1 VGVEREAHHERA
13 CKPEQLLTWVGRA
26 PARAS
31 TRSFTPPLMHSLMKK
46 SRLSLDEG
54 TWVTRTDVCVLVR
67 APIRARLILLAC
79 ILGSGLG
86 VGATPAPAIAR
97 RCAPSKMDEGRA
109 RLRELEAAVRSG
121 DVAATRRAWAAVQ
134 THACFRLASAES
146 PRPPRFEE
154 GEPQRSLW
162 WWSHGGKT
170 WLESYVTVGSRVVLP
185 PDWPPV
191 LRPPRR
197 LICAT
202 SEAGCGA
209 VTAQWV
215 SRANDAFAVLQRN
228 REREEAERD
237 AGGVSASTDA
247 GDVIPRSPCDEEVT
261 AEGDAA
267 FKYRAWRKCLENR
280 RPRAALLPLAQY
292 RVPLDGW
299 FVFRG
304 RRGHYDFCDEIRAY
318 DLATGAAYVGQS
330 CSALALREGG
340 SVDHDQTDAAR
351 RLKVVVGH
359 LSVDK
364 LREAAWMTIFAN
376 EVVDGVQA
384 SAWTVALPPSLD
396 AVWRASRDDEETEV
410 GSHTWGSSAQ
420 TQLAWSWHGPDGL
433 RASGSLTWPDS
444 SSAGEEHALELLR
457 AAEASLVEGCPPA
470 PFPDQ
475 QGSLDATEARLV
487 KALSVPRSA
496 CP

>member
-1 VGVEREAHHERA
+1 
-13 CKPEQLLTWVGRA
+13 
-26 PARAS
+26 
-31 TRSFTPPLMHSLMKK
+31 MHSLMKK
-46 SRLSLDEG
+46 SRWSVDDG

-67 APIRARLILLAC
+67 ASIRARFILLTC
-79 ILGSGLG
+79 ILVSGLCIA
-86 VGATPAPAIAR
+86 ATPAPVMAR
-97 RCAPSKMDEGRA
+97 RCAASKMDEGRA

-121 DVAATRRAWAAVQ
+121 DVAATRKAWAALQ
-134 THACFRLASAES
+134 AHACFRLASAEN

-170 WLESYVTVGSRVVLP
+170 WLESYVTVGTRVVLP

-191 LRPPRR
+191 LHPPRR

-202 SEAGCGA
+202 NEAGCGA
-209 VTAQWV
+209 ATAQWV
-215 SRANDAFAVLQRN
+215 SRANDAFAMLQRN
-228 REREEAERD
+228 REHEEAESN
-237 AGGVSASTDA
+237 AGDVSASTDA
-247 GDVIPRSPCDEEVT
+247 GVATPRSHLEDVGPERAPCDDKVT
-261 AEGDAA
+261 ADGDAA
-267 FKYRAWRKCLENR
+267 SKYHAWRKCLENM

-340 SVDHDQTDAAR
+340 SVDHDKTEGAR

-359 LSVDK
+359 VSVDK

-376 EVVDGVQA
+376 EIVDGVQA

-396 AVWRASRDDEETEV
+396 AVWPASRDDEETEL
-410 GSHTWGSSAQ
+410 GSHTWSSSAQ
-420 TQLAWSWHGPDGL
+420 TQLAWWWHGPEGL
-433 RASGSLTWPDS
+433 RASGSLTWPNS
-444 SSAGEEHALELLR
+444 SSAGEEHALEVLR
-457 AAEASLVEGCPPA
+457 AAEASIVEGCPPA
-470 PFPDQ
+470 QFPDQ
-475 QGSLDATEARLV
+475 LFVGGTPGVSRLDAKQGSLDATEARLV
-487 KALSVPRSA
+487 KALSVPRNV